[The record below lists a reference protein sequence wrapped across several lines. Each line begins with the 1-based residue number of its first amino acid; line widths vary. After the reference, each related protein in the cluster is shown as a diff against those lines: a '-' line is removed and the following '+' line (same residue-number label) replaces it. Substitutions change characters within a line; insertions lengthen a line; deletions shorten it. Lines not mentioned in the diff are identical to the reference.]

1 MTYRR
6 ASDATGRPLRSTVAP
21 ERGNEGR
28 AVAERGSVGLAVAGA
43 VLIGALTALQARI
56 NGTLGAEIGDGFVAA
71 AISFGSGLII
81 LIALSALVPQ
91 GRRGFERLVS
101 GIRSRTIPAW
111 MLLGGLAGAFTVAS
125 QGLTVATIGV
135 ALFTVGFVA
144 GQTSGGLVLDR
155 VGFGP
160 AGVVPV
166 TVRRVIGALLA
177 IAGVVVCLSGD
188 AVNGVPLWML
198 IVPAIAGA
206 GVAWQQGTNGRLRV
220 RVESPLTATLV
231 NFIGGTV
238 VLLVAAFVHVGVVG
252 APRAVPTEPWLY
264 VGGAV
269 GVIYIFLSAVVVR
282 RTGVLLL
289 GLGSVVGLLTTSV
302 LLDALWP
309 APAAPATPVALLAAA
324 VAISGVAVAA
334 VPWRRRSR

>member
-1 MTYRR
+1 M
-6 ASDATGRPLRSTVAP
+6 S
-21 ERGNEGR
+21 
-28 AVAERGSVGLAVAGA
+28 ERGSVGVAVAGA

-56 NGTLGAEIGDGFVAA
+56 NGTLGAEIGDGIVAA
-71 AISFGSGLII
+71 AISFSSGLLI
-81 LIALSALVPQ
+81 LVALSALVPE
-91 GRRGFERLVS
+91 GRRGFGRLVS
-101 GIRSRTIPAW
+101 GIRSRSIPPW

-144 GQTSGGLVLDR
+144 GQTTGGLVLDR
-155 VGFGP
+155 VGYGP

-166 TVRRVIGALLA
+166 TVRRLVGAVLA
-177 IAGVVVCLSGD
+177 IAGVIVCLSGD
-188 AVNGVPLWML
+188 ALGGVPLWML
-198 IVPAIAGA
+198 VVPAIAGA

-231 NFIGGTV
+231 NFVGGTA
-238 VLLVAAFVHVGVVG
+238 VLVVAAVVHVGVVG
-252 APRAVPTEPWLY
+252 APRVIPTEPWLY

-269 GVIYIFLSAVVVR
+269 GVVYIFLSAVVVR

-289 GLGSVVGLLTTSV
+289 GLGSVVGLLSTSV

-309 APAAPATPVALLAAA
+309 APAAPSTPVALLASA
-324 VAISGVAVAA
+324 VAIVGVIVAA
-334 VPWRRRSR
+334 VPWRRRRP

>member
-1 MTYRR
+1 M
-6 ASDATGRPLRSTVAP
+6 S
-21 ERGNEGR
+21 ERGTIGV
-28 AVAERGSVGLAVAGA
+28 AVGGA

-56 NGTLGAEIGDGFVAA
+56 NGTLGAEIGDGIVAA
-71 AISFGSGLII
+71 AISFSSGLGI
-81 LIALSALVPQ
+81 LVVLSALVPE
-91 GRRGFERLVS
+91 GRRGFGRLVD
-101 GIRSRTIPAW
+101 GIRSRTLPPW

-144 GQTSGGLVLDR
+144 GQTTGGLVLDR
-155 VGFGP
+155 VGYGP

-188 AVNGVPLWML
+188 ALGGVPLWML
-198 IVPAIAGA
+198 IVPAVAGA

-238 VLLVAAFVHVGVVG
+238 VLVVAAVIHVAAVDV
-252 APRAVPTEPWLY
+252 PRVVPTEPWLY
-264 VGGAV
+264 LGGAV
-269 GVIYIFLSAVVVR
+269 GVVYIFLSAVVVR

-309 APAAPATPVALLAAA
+309 APAAPSTPVALLAAG
-324 VAISGVAVAA
+324 VAIAGVAVAA
-334 VPWRRRSR
+334 VPWRRRRR

>member
-1 MTYRR
+1 M
-6 ASDATGRPLRSTVAP
+6 
-21 ERGNEGR
+21 
-28 AVAERGSVGLAVAGA
+28 AVGGA

-71 AISFGSGLII
+71 AVSFSSGLVI
-81 LIALSALVPQ
+81 LVVLSALIPG
-91 GRRGFERLVS
+91 GRRGFGRLVA
-101 GIRSRTIPAW
+101 GIRTRTIPPW
-111 MLLGGLAGAFTVAS
+111 MLLGGLVGAFTVAS

-144 GQTSGGLVLDR
+144 GQTTGGMVLDR
-155 VGFGP
+155 IGYGP

-166 TVRRVIGALLA
+166 TVRRLVGALLA

-188 AVNGVPLWML
+188 ALGGVPLWML
-198 IVPAIAGA
+198 VVPAIAGA

-238 VLLVAAFVHVGVVG
+238 VLVIAAGVHVGLVG
-252 APRAVPTEPWLY
+252 APRTIPTEPWLY
-264 VGGAV
+264 LGGAV
-269 GVIYIFLSAVVVR
+269 GVIYIFLSSVVVR

-309 APAAPATPVALLAAA
+309 APAAPSTPVALLAAA
-324 VAISGVAVAA
+324 VAIAGVAVAA
-334 VPWRRRSR
+334 VPWRRRRR

>member
-1 MTYRR
+1 M
-6 ASDATGRPLRSTVAP
+6 S
-21 ERGNEGR
+21 
-28 AVAERGSVGLAVAGA
+28 ERGSVGIAVAGA

-56 NGTLGAEIGDGFVAA
+56 NGSLGAEVGDGIVAA
-71 AISFGSGLII
+71 AISFSSGLVI
-81 LIALSALVPQ
+81 LIALSLVVPG
-91 GRRGFERLVS
+91 GRRGFGRLVA
-101 GIRSRTIPAW
+101 GIRSRSVPPW

-144 GQTSGGLVLDR
+144 GQTTGGLVLDR

-166 TVRRVIGALLA
+166 TVRRVVGAALA

-188 AVNGVPLWML
+188 ALGSVPLWML
-198 IVPAIAGA
+198 IVPAVAGA

-231 NFIGGTV
+231 NFIGGTI
-238 VLLVAAFVHVGVVG
+238 VLVIAALIHVGVVG
-252 APRAVPTEPWLY
+252 APRAIPTAPWLY

-269 GVIYIFLSAVVVR
+269 GVVYIFLSAVVVR

-289 GLGSVVGLLTTSV
+289 GLGSVVGLLSTSV

-309 APAAPATPVALLAAA
+309 APAAPSTPVALLAAV
-324 VAISGVAVAA
+324 VAIAGVVVAA
-334 VPWRRRSR
+334 VPWRRRRRS

>member
-1 MTYRR
+1 M
-6 ASDATGRPLRSTVAP
+6 S
-21 ERGNEGR
+21 
-28 AVAERGSVGLAVAGA
+28 ERGSVGIAVAGA

-56 NGTLGAEIGDGFVAA
+56 NGSLGAEVGDGIVAA
-71 AISFGSGLII
+71 AVSFSSGLVI
-81 LIALSALVPQ
+81 LIALSLIVPE
-91 GRRGFERLVS
+91 GRRGFGRLVA
-101 GIRSRTIPAW
+101 GIRSRSVPPW

-144 GQTSGGLVLDR
+144 GQTTGGLVLDR

-166 TVRRVIGALLA
+166 TVRRVVGAVLA
-177 IAGVVVCLSGD
+177 IVGVVVCLSGD
-188 AVNGVPLWML
+188 ALGGVPLWML
-198 IVPAIAGA
+198 IVPAVAGA

-220 RVESPLTATLV
+220 RVASPLTATLV

-238 VLLVAAFVHVGVVG
+238 VLVIAALVHVGVVG
-252 APRAVPTEPWLY
+252 APRAIPTAPWLY

-269 GVIYIFLSAVVVR
+269 GVVYIFLSAVVVR

-289 GLGSVVGLLTTSV
+289 GLGSVVGLLSTSV

-309 APAAPATPVALLAAA
+309 APAAPSTPVALLAAV
-324 VAISGVAVAA
+324 VAIAGVVVAA
-334 VPWRRRSR
+334 VPWRRRRRT

>member
-1 MTYRR
+1 M
-6 ASDATGRPLRSTVAP
+6 S
-21 ERGNEGR
+21 
-28 AVAERGSVGLAVAGA
+28 ERGSVGIAVAGA

-56 NGTLGAEIGDGFVAA
+56 NGSLGAEVGDGIVAA
-71 AISFGSGLII
+71 AISFSSGLVI
-81 LIALSALVPQ
+81 LIALSLIVPE
-91 GRRGFERLVS
+91 GRRGFGRLVA
-101 GIRSRTIPAW
+101 GIRSRSVPPW

-144 GQTSGGLVLDR
+144 GQTTGGLVLDR

-166 TVRRVIGALLA
+166 TVRRVVGAVLA

-188 AVNGVPLWML
+188 ALGGVPLWML
-198 IVPAIAGA
+198 IVPAVAGA

-238 VLLVAAFVHVGVVG
+238 VLVIAALVHVSVVG
-252 APRAVPTEPWLY
+252 APRAIPTAPWLY

-269 GVIYIFLSAVVVR
+269 GVVYIFLSAVVVR

-289 GLGSVVGLLTTSV
+289 GLGSVVGLLSTSV

-309 APAAPATPVALLAAA
+309 APAAPSTPVALLAAV
-324 VAISGVAVAA
+324 VAIAGVVVAA
-334 VPWRRRSR
+334 VPWRRRRRT

>member
-1 MTYRR
+1 M
-6 ASDATGRPLRSTVAP
+6 S
-21 ERGNEGR
+21 ERGTIGV
-28 AVAERGSVGLAVAGA
+28 AVGGA

-56 NGTLGAEIGDGFVAA
+56 NGTLGAEIGDGIVAA
-71 AISFGSGLII
+71 AISFSSGLGI
-81 LIALSALVPQ
+81 LVVLSALLPE
-91 GRRGFERLVS
+91 GRRGFGRLVD
-101 GIRSRTIPAW
+101 GIRSRTLPPW

-144 GQTSGGLVLDR
+144 GQTTGGLVLDR
-155 VGFGP
+155 VGYGP

-188 AVNGVPLWML
+188 ALGGVPLWML
-198 IVPAIAGA
+198 IVPAVAGA

-238 VLLVAAFVHVGVVG
+238 VLVVAAVIHVAAVDV
-252 APRAVPTEPWLY
+252 PRVVPTEPWLY
-264 VGGAV
+264 LGGAV
-269 GVIYIFLSAVVVR
+269 GVVYIFLSAVVVR

-309 APAAPATPVALLAAA
+309 APAAPSTPVALLAAG
-324 VAISGVAVAA
+324 VAIAGVAVAA
-334 VPWRRRSR
+334 VPWRRRRR

>member
-1 MTYRR
+1 M
-6 ASDATGRPLRSTVAP
+6 S
-21 ERGNEGR
+21 ERGTIGV
-28 AVAERGSVGLAVAGA
+28 AVGGA

-56 NGTLGAEIGDGFVAA
+56 NGTLGAEIGDGIVAA
-71 AISFGSGLII
+71 AISFSSGLGI
-81 LIALSALVPQ
+81 LVVLSALLPE
-91 GRRGFERLVS
+91 GRRGFGRLVD
-101 GIRSRTIPAW
+101 GIRSRTLPPW

-144 GQTSGGLVLDR
+144 GQTTGGLVLDR
-155 VGFGP
+155 VGYGP

-166 TVRRVIGALLA
+166 TVRRVIGTLLA

-188 AVNGVPLWML
+188 ALGGVPLWML
-198 IVPAIAGA
+198 IVPAVAGA

-231 NFIGGTV
+231 NFLGGTV
-238 VLLVAAFVHVGVVG
+238 VLVVAAVIHVVAVDV
-252 APRAVPTEPWLY
+252 PRVVPTEPWLY
-264 VGGAV
+264 LGGAV
-269 GVIYIFLSAVVVR
+269 GVVYIFLSAVVVR

-309 APAAPATPVALLAAA
+309 APAAPSTPVALLAAG
-324 VAISGVAVAA
+324 VAIAGVAVAA
-334 VPWRRRSR
+334 VPWRRRRR

>member
-1 MTYRR
+1 M
-6 ASDATGRPLRSTVAP
+6 S
-21 ERGNEGR
+21 ERGTIGV
-28 AVAERGSVGLAVAGA
+28 AVGGA

-56 NGTLGAEIGDGFVAA
+56 NGTLGAEIGDGIVAA
-71 AISFGSGLII
+71 AISFSSGLGI
-81 LIALSALVPQ
+81 LVVLSALLPE
-91 GRRGFERLVS
+91 GRRGFARLVD
-101 GIRSRTIPAW
+101 GIRSRTLPPW

-125 QGLTVATIGV
+125 QGLTVAIIGV

-144 GQTSGGLVLDR
+144 GQTTGGLVLDR
-155 VGFGP
+155 VGYGP

-188 AVNGVPLWML
+188 ALGGVPLWML
-198 IVPAIAGA
+198 IVPAVAGA

-238 VLLVAAFVHVGVVG
+238 VLVVAAVIHVVAVDV
-252 APRAVPTEPWLY
+252 PRVVPTEPWLY
-264 VGGAV
+264 LGGAV
-269 GVIYIFLSAVVVR
+269 GVVYIFLSAVVVR

-309 APAAPATPVALLAAA
+309 APAAPSTPVALLAAG
-324 VAISGVAVAA
+324 VAIAGVAVAA
-334 VPWRRRSR
+334 VPWRRRRR

>member
-1 MTYRR
+1 M
-6 ASDATGRPLRSTVAP
+6 
-21 ERGNEGR
+21 
-28 AVAERGSVGLAVAGA
+28 AVGGA

-56 NGTLGAEIGDGFVAA
+56 NGTLGAELGDGIVAA
-71 AISFGSGLII
+71 AVSFSSGLVI
-81 LIALSALVPQ
+81 LIVLSAAVPE
-91 GRRGFERLVS
+91 GRGGFGRLVA
-101 GIRSRTIPAW
+101 GIRSRSIPPW
-111 MLLGGLAGAFTVAS
+111 MLLGGLVGAFTVAS

-144 GQTSGGLVLDR
+144 GQTTGGLVLDR
-155 VGFGP
+155 IGYGP

-166 TVRRVIGALLA
+166 TLRRLIGALLA

-188 AVNGVPLWML
+188 ALGGVPLWML
-198 IVPAIAGA
+198 IVPAVAGA

-238 VLLVAAFVHVGVVG
+238 VLLVAATVHVAVVG
-252 APRAVPTEPWLY
+252 APRTVPTDPWLY
-264 VGGAV
+264 IGGAV
-269 GVIYIFLSAVVVR
+269 GVIYIFLSSVVVR

-289 GLGSVVGLLTTSV
+289 GLGSVVGLLATSV

-309 APAAPATPVALLAAA
+309 APAAPSTLVALLAAA
-324 VAISGVAVAA
+324 VAIAGVAVAA
-334 VPWRRRSR
+334 VPWGRRRH

>member
-1 MTYRR
+1 M
-6 ASDATGRPLRSTVAP
+6 
-21 ERGNEGR
+21 
-28 AVAERGSVGLAVAGA
+28 AERGTVGVAVGGA

-71 AISFGSGLII
+71 AVSFSSGLVI
-81 LIALSALVPQ
+81 LVVLSALIPG
-91 GRRGFERLVS
+91 GRRGFGRLVA
-101 GIRSRTIPAW
+101 GIRTRTIPPW
-111 MLLGGLAGAFTVAS
+111 MLLGGLVGAFTVAS

-144 GQTSGGLVLDR
+144 GQTTGGMVLDR
-155 VGFGP
+155 IGYGP

-166 TVRRVIGALLA
+166 TVRRLVGALLA

-188 AVNGVPLWML
+188 ALGGVPLWML
-198 IVPAIAGA
+198 VVPVIAGA

-238 VLLVAAFVHVGVVG
+238 VLVIAAGVHVGLVG
-252 APRAVPTEPWLY
+252 APRTIPTEPWLY
-264 VGGAV
+264 LGGAV
-269 GVIYIFLSAVVVR
+269 GVIYIFLSSVVVR

-309 APAAPATPVALLAAA
+309 APAAPSTPVALLAAA
-324 VAISGVAVAA
+324 VAIAGVAVAA
-334 VPWRRRSR
+334 VPWRRRRR

>member
-1 MTYRR
+1 M
-6 ASDATGRPLRSTVAP
+6 S
-21 ERGNEGR
+21 ERGTIGV
-28 AVAERGSVGLAVAGA
+28 AVGGA

-71 AISFGSGLII
+71 AVSFSSGLVI
-81 LIALSALVPQ
+81 LVVLSALIPG
-91 GRRGFERLVS
+91 GRRGFGRLVA
-101 GIRSRTIPAW
+101 GIRTRSIPPW
-111 MLLGGLAGAFTVAS
+111 MLLGGLVGAFTVAS

-144 GQTSGGLVLDR
+144 GQTTGGMVLDR
-155 VGFGP
+155 IGYGP

-166 TVRRVIGALLA
+166 TVRRLVGALLA

-188 AVNGVPLWML
+188 ALGGVPLWML
-198 IVPAIAGA
+198 VVPAIAGA

-231 NFIGGTV
+231 NFVGGTV
-238 VLLVAAFVHVGVVG
+238 VLLIAAGVHLGLVG
-252 APRAVPTEPWLY
+252 APRTIPTEPWLY
-264 VGGAV
+264 LGGAV
-269 GVIYIFLSAVVVR
+269 GVLYIFLSSVVVR

-309 APAAPATPVALLAAA
+309 APAAPSTAVALLAAA
-324 VAISGVAVAA
+324 VAIAGVAVAA
-334 VPWRRRSR
+334 VPWRRRRR

>member
-1 MTYRR
+1 M
-6 ASDATGRPLRSTVAP
+6 S
-21 ERGNEGR
+21 
-28 AVAERGSVGLAVAGA
+28 ERGSVGVAVAGA

-56 NGTLGAEIGDGFVAA
+56 NGTLGAEIGDGIVAA
-71 AISFGSGLII
+71 AISFSSGLLI
-81 LIALSALVPQ
+81 LVALSTLLPE
-91 GRRGFERLVS
+91 GRRGFGRLVS
-101 GIRSRTIPAW
+101 GIRSRSIPPW

-144 GQTSGGLVLDR
+144 GQTTGGLVLDR
-155 VGFGP
+155 VGYGP

-166 TVRRVIGALLA
+166 TVRRLVGAVLA
-177 IAGVVVCLSGD
+177 IAGVIVCLSGD
-188 AVNGVPLWML
+188 ALGGVPLWML
-198 IVPAIAGA
+198 VVPAIAGA

-231 NFIGGTV
+231 NFVGGTA
-238 VLLVAAFVHVGVVG
+238 VLVVAAVVHVGVVG
-252 APRAVPTEPWLY
+252 APRVIPTEPWLY

-269 GVIYIFLSAVVVR
+269 GVVYIFLSAVVVR

-289 GLGSVVGLLTTSV
+289 GLGSVVGLLSTSV

-309 APAAPATPVALLAAA
+309 APAAPSTPVALLASA
-324 VAISGVAVAA
+324 VAIVGVIVAA
-334 VPWRRRSR
+334 VPWRRRRP

>member
-1 MTYRR
+1 M
-6 ASDATGRPLRSTVAP
+6 
-21 ERGNEGR
+21 
-28 AVAERGSVGLAVAGA
+28 AERGTVGVAVGGA

-71 AISFGSGLII
+71 AVSFSSGLVI
-81 LIALSALVPQ
+81 LVVLSALIPG
-91 GRRGFERLVS
+91 GRRGFGRLVA
-101 GIRSRTIPAW
+101 GIRTRTIPPW
-111 MLLGGLAGAFTVAS
+111 MLLGGLVGAFTVAS

-144 GQTSGGLVLDR
+144 GQTTGGMVLDR
-155 VGFGP
+155 IGYGP

-166 TVRRVIGALLA
+166 TVRRLAGALLA

-188 AVNGVPLWML
+188 ALGGVPLWML
-198 IVPAIAGA
+198 VVPAIAGA

-238 VLLVAAFVHVGVVG
+238 VLVIAAGVHVGLVG
-252 APRAVPTEPWLY
+252 APRTIPTEPWLY
-264 VGGAV
+264 LGGAV
-269 GVIYIFLSAVVVR
+269 GVIYIFLSSVVVR

-309 APAAPATPVALLAAA
+309 APAAPSTPVALLAAA
-324 VAISGVAVAA
+324 VAIAGVAVAA
-334 VPWRRRSR
+334 VPWRRRRR

>member
-1 MTYRR
+1 M
-6 ASDATGRPLRSTVAP
+6 S
-21 ERGNEGR
+21 
-28 AVAERGSVGLAVAGA
+28 ERGSVGIAVAGA

-56 NGTLGAEIGDGFVAA
+56 NGSLGAEVGDGIVAA
-71 AISFGSGLII
+71 AISFSSGLVI
-81 LIALSALVPQ
+81 LIALSLIVPE
-91 GRRGFERLVS
+91 GRRGFGRLVA
-101 GIRSRTIPAW
+101 GIRSRSVPPW

-144 GQTSGGLVLDR
+144 GQTTGGLVLDR

-166 TVRRVIGALLA
+166 TVRRVVGAVLA

-188 AVNGVPLWML
+188 ALGGVPLWML
-198 IVPAIAGA
+198 IVPAVAGA

-238 VLLVAAFVHVGVVG
+238 VLVIAALVHVGVVG
-252 APRAVPTEPWLY
+252 APRAIPTAPWLY

-269 GVIYIFLSAVVVR
+269 GVVYIFLSAVVVR

-289 GLGSVVGLLTTSV
+289 GLGSVVGLLSTSV

-309 APAAPATPVALLAAA
+309 APAAPSTPVALLAAV
-324 VAISGVAVAA
+324 VAIAGVVVAA
-334 VPWRRRSR
+334 VPWRRRRRT

>member
-1 MTYRR
+1 M
-6 ASDATGRPLRSTVAP
+6 S
-21 ERGNEGR
+21 ERGTIGV
-28 AVAERGSVGLAVAGA
+28 AVGGA

-56 NGTLGAEIGDGFVAA
+56 NGTLGAEIGDGIVAA
-71 AISFGSGLII
+71 AISFSSGLGI
-81 LIALSALVPQ
+81 LVVLSALLPE
-91 GRRGFERLVS
+91 GRRGFGRLVD
-101 GIRSRTIPAW
+101 GIRSRTLPPW

-144 GQTSGGLVLDR
+144 GQTTGGLVLDR
-155 VGFGP
+155 VGYGP

-166 TVRRVIGALLA
+166 TVRRVVGALLA

-188 AVNGVPLWML
+188 ALGGVPLWML
-198 IVPAIAGA
+198 IVPAVAGA

-231 NFIGGTV
+231 NFLGGTV
-238 VLLVAAFVHVGVVG
+238 VLVVAAVIHVVAVDV
-252 APRAVPTEPWLY
+252 PRVVPTEPWLY
-264 VGGAV
+264 LGGAV
-269 GVIYIFLSAVVVR
+269 GVVYIFLSAVVVR

-309 APAAPATPVALLAAA
+309 APAAPSTPVALLAAG
-324 VAISGVAVAA
+324 VAIAGVAVAA
-334 VPWRRRSR
+334 VPWRRRRR

>member
-1 MTYRR
+1 M
-6 ASDATGRPLRSTVAP
+6 
-21 ERGNEGR
+21 
-28 AVAERGSVGLAVAGA
+28 AERGTVGVAVGGA

-71 AISFGSGLII
+71 AVSFSSGLVI
-81 LIALSALVPQ
+81 LIVLSALIPG
-91 GRRGFERLVS
+91 GRRGFGRLVA
-101 GIRSRTIPAW
+101 GIRTRTIPPW
-111 MLLGGLAGAFTVAS
+111 MLLGGLVGAFTVAS

-144 GQTSGGLVLDR
+144 GQTTGGMVLDR
-155 VGFGP
+155 IGYGP

-166 TVRRVIGALLA
+166 TVRRLVGALLA

-188 AVNGVPLWML
+188 ALGGVPLWML
-198 IVPAIAGA
+198 VVPAIAGA

-238 VLLVAAFVHVGVVG
+238 VLVIAAGVHVGLVG
-252 APRAVPTEPWLY
+252 APRTIPTEPWLY
-264 VGGAV
+264 LGGAV
-269 GVIYIFLSAVVVR
+269 GVIYIFLSSVVVR

-309 APAAPATPVALLAAA
+309 APAAPSTPVALLAAA
-324 VAISGVAVAA
+324 VAIAGVAVAA
-334 VPWRRRSR
+334 VPWRRRRR

>member
-1 MTYRR
+1 M
-6 ASDATGRPLRSTVAP
+6 S
-21 ERGNEGR
+21 
-28 AVAERGSVGLAVAGA
+28 ERGSVGVAVAGA

-56 NGTLGAEIGDGFVAA
+56 NGTLGAEIGDGIVAA
-71 AISFGSGLII
+71 AISFSSGLLI
-81 LIALSALVPQ
+81 LVALSALLPE
-91 GRRGFERLVS
+91 GRRGFGRLVS
-101 GIRSRTIPAW
+101 GIRSRSIPPW

-144 GQTSGGLVLDR
+144 GQTTGGLVLDR
-155 VGFGP
+155 VGYGP

-166 TVRRVIGALLA
+166 TVRRLVGAVLA
-177 IAGVVVCLSGD
+177 IAGVIVCLSGD
-188 AVNGVPLWML
+188 ALGGVPLWML
-198 IVPAIAGA
+198 VVPAIAGA

-231 NFIGGTV
+231 NFVGGTA
-238 VLLVAAFVHVGVVG
+238 VLVVAAVVHVGVVG
-252 APRAVPTEPWLY
+252 APRVIPTEPWLY

-269 GVIYIFLSAVVVR
+269 GVVYIFLSAVVVR

-289 GLGSVVGLLTTSV
+289 GLGSVVGLLSTSV

-309 APAAPATPVALLAAA
+309 APAAPSTPVALLASA
-324 VAISGVAVAA
+324 VAIVGVIVAA
-334 VPWRRRSR
+334 VPWRRRRP

>member
-1 MTYRR
+1 M
-6 ASDATGRPLRSTVAP
+6 
-21 ERGNEGR
+21 
-28 AVAERGSVGLAVAGA
+28 AERGTTGVAVGGA

-71 AISFGSGLII
+71 AVSFSSGLVI
-81 LIALSALVPQ
+81 LVVLSALIPG
-91 GRRGFERLVS
+91 GRRGFGRLVA
-101 GIRSRTIPAW
+101 GIRTRSIPPW
-111 MLLGGLAGAFTVAS
+111 MLLGGLVGAFTVAS

-144 GQTSGGLVLDR
+144 GQTTGGMVLDR
-155 VGFGP
+155 IGYGP

-166 TVRRVIGALLA
+166 TVRRLVGALLA

-188 AVNGVPLWML
+188 ALGGVPLWML
-198 IVPAIAGA
+198 VVPAIAGA

-238 VLLVAAFVHVGVVG
+238 VLVIAAGVHIGFVG
-252 APRAVPTEPWLY
+252 APRTIPTEPWLY
-264 VGGAV
+264 LGGAV
-269 GVIYIFLSAVVVR
+269 GVIYIFLSSVVVR

-309 APAAPATPVALLAAA
+309 APAAPSTPVALLAAA
-324 VAISGVAVAA
+324 VAIAGVAVAA
-334 VPWRRRSR
+334 VPWRRRRR

>member
-1 MTYRR
+1 M
-6 ASDATGRPLRSTVAP
+6 S
-21 ERGNEGR
+21 ERGTIGV
-28 AVAERGSVGLAVAGA
+28 AVGGA

-56 NGTLGAEIGDGFVAA
+56 NGTLGAEIGDGIVAA
-71 AISFGSGLII
+71 SISFSSGLGI
-81 LIALSALVPQ
+81 LVVLSALLPE
-91 GRRGFERLVS
+91 GRRGFGRLVD
-101 GIRSRTIPAW
+101 GIRSRTLPPW

-144 GQTSGGLVLDR
+144 GQTTGGLVLDR
-155 VGFGP
+155 VGYGP

-188 AVNGVPLWML
+188 ALGGVPLWML
-198 IVPAIAGA
+198 IVPAVAGA

-231 NFIGGTV
+231 NFLGGTV
-238 VLLVAAFVHVGVVG
+238 VLVVAAVIHVVAVDV
-252 APRAVPTEPWLY
+252 PRIVPTEPWLY
-264 VGGAV
+264 LGGAV
-269 GVIYIFLSAVVVR
+269 GVVYIFLSAVVVR

-309 APAAPATPVALLAAA
+309 APAAPSTPVALLAAG
-324 VAISGVAVAA
+324 VAIAGVAVAA
-334 VPWRRRSR
+334 VPWRRRRR

>member
-1 MTYRR
+1 M
-6 ASDATGRPLRSTVAP
+6 
-21 ERGNEGR
+21 
-28 AVAERGSVGLAVAGA
+28 AERGTVGVAVGGA
-43 VLIGALTALQARI
+43 VFIGALTALQARI

-71 AISFGSGLII
+71 AVSFSSGLVI
-81 LIALSALVPQ
+81 LVVLSALIPG
-91 GRRGFERLVS
+91 GRRGFGRLVA
-101 GIRSRTIPAW
+101 GIRTRTIPPW
-111 MLLGGLAGAFTVAS
+111 MLLGGLVGAFTVAS

-144 GQTSGGLVLDR
+144 GQTTGGMVLDR
-155 VGFGP
+155 IGYGP

-166 TVRRVIGALLA
+166 TVRRLVGALLA

-188 AVNGVPLWML
+188 ALGGVPLWML
-198 IVPAIAGA
+198 VVPAIAGA

-238 VLLVAAFVHVGVVG
+238 VLVIAAGVHVGLVG
-252 APRAVPTEPWLY
+252 APRTIPTEPWLY
-264 VGGAV
+264 LGGAV
-269 GVIYIFLSAVVVR
+269 GVIYIFLSSVVVR

-309 APAAPATPVALLAAA
+309 APAAPSTPVALLAAA
-324 VAISGVAVAA
+324 VAIAGVAVAA
-334 VPWRRRSR
+334 VPWRRRRR

>member
-1 MTYRR
+1 M
-6 ASDATGRPLRSTVAP
+6 
-21 ERGNEGR
+21 
-28 AVAERGSVGLAVAGA
+28 AERGTVGVAVGGA

-71 AISFGSGLII
+71 AVSFSSGLVI
-81 LIALSALVPQ
+81 LVVLSALIPG
-91 GRRGFERLVS
+91 GRRGFGRLVS
-101 GIRSRTIPAW
+101 GIRTRSIPPW
-111 MLLGGLAGAFTVAS
+111 MLLGGLVGAFTVAS

-144 GQTSGGLVLDR
+144 GQTTGGMVLDR
-155 VGFGP
+155 IGYGP

-166 TVRRVIGALLA
+166 TVRRLVGALLA

-188 AVNGVPLWML
+188 ALGGVPVWML
-198 IVPAIAGA
+198 VVPAIAGA

-238 VLLVAAFVHVGVVG
+238 VLVIAAGVHIGLVG
-252 APRAVPTEPWLY
+252 APRTVPTEPWLY
-264 VGGAV
+264 LGGAV
-269 GVIYIFLSAVVVR
+269 GVIYIFLSSVVVR

-309 APAAPATPVALLAAA
+309 APAAPSTPVALLAAA
-324 VAISGVAVAA
+324 VAIAGVAVAA
-334 VPWRRRSR
+334 VPWRRRRR

>member
-1 MTYRR
+1 M
-6 ASDATGRPLRSTVAP
+6 
-21 ERGNEGR
+21 
-28 AVAERGSVGLAVAGA
+28 AERGTVGVAVGGA
-43 VLIGALTALQARI
+43 VLIGALTALQARV

-71 AISFGSGLII
+71 AVSFSSGLVI
-81 LIALSALVPQ
+81 LVVLSALIPG
-91 GRRGFERLVS
+91 GRRGFGRLVA
-101 GIRSRTIPAW
+101 GIRTRTIPPW
-111 MLLGGLAGAFTVAS
+111 MLLGGLVGAFTVAS

-144 GQTSGGLVLDR
+144 GQTTGGMVLDR
-155 VGFGP
+155 IGYGP

-166 TVRRVIGALLA
+166 TVRRLVGALLA

-188 AVNGVPLWML
+188 ALGGVPLWML
-198 IVPAIAGA
+198 VVPAIAGA

-238 VLLVAAFVHVGVVG
+238 VLVIAAGVHVGLVG
-252 APRAVPTEPWLY
+252 APRTIPTEPWLY
-264 VGGAV
+264 LGGAV
-269 GVIYIFLSAVVVR
+269 GVIYIFLSSVVVR

-309 APAAPATPVALLAAA
+309 APAAPSTPVALLAAA
-324 VAISGVAVAA
+324 VAIAGVAVAA
-334 VPWRRRSR
+334 VPWRRRRR

>member
-1 MTYRR
+1 M
-6 ASDATGRPLRSTVAP
+6 S
-21 ERGNEGR
+21 
-28 AVAERGSVGLAVAGA
+28 ERGSVGVAVGGA

-56 NGTLGAEIGDGFVAA
+56 NGTLGAEIGDGIVAA
-71 AISFGSGLII
+71 AISFSSGLLI
-81 LIALSALVPQ
+81 LIALSALLPQ
-91 GRRGFERLVS
+91 GRRGVTRLVH
-101 GIRSRTIPAW
+101 GIRSRSIPAW
-111 MLLGGLAGAFTVAS
+111 MVLGGLAGAFTVAS

-144 GQTSGGLVLDR
+144 GQTTGGLVLDR
-155 VGFGP
+155 VGHGP

-166 TVRRVIGALLA
+166 TMRRVVGALLA

-188 AVNGVPLWML
+188 ALGGVPPWML
-198 IVPAIAGA
+198 IVPAVAGA

-220 RVESPLTATLV
+220 RVDSPLTATLV

-238 VLLVAAFVHVGVVG
+238 VLLVAAVVHVASVAV
-252 APRAVPTEPWLY
+252 PRGVPTEPWLY
-264 VGGAV
+264 LGGAI
-269 GVIYIFLSAVVVR
+269 GVVYIFLSAVVVK

-309 APAAPATPVALLAAA
+309 APAAPATAVALLAAG
-324 VAISGVAVAA
+324 VAIAGVAVAA
-334 VPWRRRSR
+334 VPWRRRRA

>member
-1 MTYRR
+1 M
-6 ASDATGRPLRSTVAP
+6 S
-21 ERGNEGR
+21 
-28 AVAERGSVGLAVAGA
+28 ERGSVAVAVGGA

-56 NGTLGAEIGDGFVAA
+56 NGTLGAELGDGIVAGA
-71 AISFGSGLII
+71 VSFGSGVVI
-81 LIALSALVPQ
+81 LIVLSAAVPQ
-91 GRRGFERLVS
+91 GRAGWARLVR
-101 GIRSRTIPAW
+101 GIRARSIPPW

-144 GQTSGGLVLDR
+144 GQTTGGLVLDR
-155 VGFGP
+155 VGYGP
-160 AGVVPV
+160 SGVVPV
-166 TVRRVIGALLA
+166 TLGRVVGALLA
-177 IAGVVVCLSGD
+177 IAGVIVCLSGD
-188 AVNGVPLWML
+188 AVGGVPIWML
-198 IVPAIAGA
+198 IVPVVAGV

-220 RVESPLTATLV
+220 RVESPLTATMV
-231 NFIGGTV
+231 NFIGGTA
-238 VLLVAAFVHVGVVG
+238 VLVVAALVHVAAVGV
-252 APRAVPTEPWLY
+252 PRAVPTEPWLY

-309 APAAPATPVALLAAA
+309 APAAPSTGVAVLAAV
-324 VAISGVAVAA
+324 VAIAGVAVAA
-334 VPWRRRSR
+334 IPWGRRRA

>member
-1 MTYRR
+1 M
-6 ASDATGRPLRSTVAP
+6 S
-21 ERGNEGR
+21 
-28 AVAERGSVGLAVAGA
+28 ERGSVGVAVAGA

-56 NGTLGAEIGDGFVAA
+56 NGTLGAEIGDGIVAA
-71 AISFGSGLII
+71 AISFSSGLLI
-81 LIALSALVPQ
+81 LVALSALVPE
-91 GRRGFERLVS
+91 GRRGFGRLVY
-101 GIRSRTIPAW
+101 GIRSRSIPPW

-144 GQTSGGLVLDR
+144 GQTTGGLVLDR
-155 VGFGP
+155 VGYGP

-166 TVRRVIGALLA
+166 TVRRLVGAVLA
-177 IAGVVVCLSGD
+177 IAGVIVCLSGD
-188 AVNGVPLWML
+188 ALGGVPLWML
-198 IVPAIAGA
+198 VVPAIAGA

-231 NFIGGTV
+231 NFVGGTA
-238 VLLVAAFVHVGVVG
+238 VLVVAAVAHVGVVG
-252 APRAVPTEPWLY
+252 APRVIPTEPWLY

-269 GVIYIFLSAVVVR
+269 GVVYIFLSAVVVR

-289 GLGSVVGLLTTSV
+289 GLGSVVGLLSTSV

-309 APAAPATPVALLAAA
+309 APAAPSTPVALLASA
-324 VAISGVAVAA
+324 VAIVGVIVAA
-334 VPWRRRSR
+334 VPWRRRRP

>member
-1 MTYRR
+1 M
-6 ASDATGRPLRSTVAP
+6 S
-21 ERGNEGR
+21 ERGTIGV
-28 AVAERGSVGLAVAGA
+28 AVGGA

-71 AISFGSGLII
+71 AVSFSSGLVI
-81 LIALSALVPQ
+81 LVVLSALIPG
-91 GRRGFERLVS
+91 GRRGFGRLVA
-101 GIRSRTIPAW
+101 GIRTRSIPPW
-111 MLLGGLAGAFTVAS
+111 MLLGGLVGAFTVAS

-144 GQTSGGLVLDR
+144 GQTTGGMVLDR
-155 VGFGP
+155 VGYGP

-166 TVRRVIGALLA
+166 TVRRLVGALLA

-188 AVNGVPLWML
+188 ALGGVPLWML
-198 IVPAIAGA
+198 VVPAIAGA

-231 NFIGGTV
+231 NFVGGTV
-238 VLLVAAFVHVGVVG
+238 VLLIAAGAHLGLVG
-252 APRAVPTEPWLY
+252 APRTIPTEPWLY
-264 VGGAV
+264 LGGAV
-269 GVIYIFLSAVVVR
+269 GVLYIFLSSVVVR

-309 APAAPATPVALLAAA
+309 APAAPSTAVALLAAA
-324 VAISGVAVAA
+324 VAIAGVAVAA
-334 VPWRRRSR
+334 VPWRRRRR

>member
-1 MTYRR
+1 M
-6 ASDATGRPLRSTVAP
+6 
-21 ERGNEGR
+21 
-28 AVAERGSVGLAVAGA
+28 AERGTVGVAVGGA

-71 AISFGSGLII
+71 AVSFSSGLVI
-81 LIALSALVPQ
+81 LVVLSALIPG
-91 GRRGFERLVS
+91 GRRGFGRLVA
-101 GIRSRTIPAW
+101 GIRTRTIPPW
-111 MLLGGLAGAFTVAS
+111 MLLGGLVGAFTVAS

-144 GQTSGGLVLDR
+144 GQTTGGMVLDR
-155 VGFGP
+155 IGYGP

-166 TVRRVIGALLA
+166 TVRRLVGALLA
-177 IAGVVVCLSGD
+177 IAGVVLCLSGD
-188 AVNGVPLWML
+188 ALGGVPLWML
-198 IVPAIAGA
+198 VVPAIAGA

-238 VLLVAAFVHVGVVG
+238 VLVIAAGVHVGLVG
-252 APRAVPTEPWLY
+252 APRTIPTEPWLY
-264 VGGAV
+264 LGGAV
-269 GVIYIFLSAVVVR
+269 GVIYIFLSSVVVR

-309 APAAPATPVALLAAA
+309 APAAPSTPVALLAAA
-324 VAISGVAVAA
+324 VAIAGVAVAA
-334 VPWRRRSR
+334 VPWRRRRR

>member
-1 MTYRR
+1 V
-6 ASDATGRPLRSTVAP
+6 S
-21 ERGNEGR
+21 ERGTIGV
-28 AVAERGSVGLAVAGA
+28 AVGGA

-56 NGTLGAEIGDGFVAA
+56 NGTLGAEIGDGIVAA
-71 AISFGSGLII
+71 AISFSSGLGI
-81 LIALSALVPQ
+81 LIVLSALLPE
-91 GRRGFERLVS
+91 GRRGFGRLVD
-101 GIRSRTIPAW
+101 GIRSRTLPPW

-144 GQTSGGLVLDR
+144 GQTTGGLVLDR
-155 VGFGP
+155 VGYGP

-188 AVNGVPLWML
+188 ALGGVPLWML
-198 IVPAIAGA
+198 IVPAVAGA

-238 VLLVAAFVHVGVVG
+238 VLVVAAVIHVVAVDV
-252 APRAVPTEPWLY
+252 PRVVPTEPWLY
-264 VGGAV
+264 IGGAV
-269 GVIYIFLSAVVVR
+269 GVVYIFLSAVVVR

-309 APAAPATPVALLAAA
+309 APAAPSTPVALLAAG
-324 VAISGVAVAA
+324 VAIAGVAVAA
-334 VPWRRRSR
+334 VPWRRRRR